1 MSLTHLTD
9 FPDKLSP
16 MLVKELRQG
25 MRARSFTVLFLVF
38 QGVLAFI
45 LLTASAVT
53 SSDHSGSFA
62 SEVIFSL
69 FAGAALFI
77 QPMRGINA
85 LSSEITGNTIE
96 MMVLTRLSAWRIVF
110 GKWIAIVS
118 QTALILVTIIPYLIL
133 RYFFGGMILAGEL
146 VFLALMFLTSM
157 SLTAVMVG
165 LSGNSTKL
173 VRLFPILGIIF
184 WRMSVRDTCSKA
196 ASTTS

>member
-77 QPMRGINA
+77 QPMRGRRPCHA
-85 LSSEITGNTIE
+85 P
-96 MMVLTRLSAWRIVF
+96 SA
-110 GKWIAIVS
+110 S
-118 QTALILVTIIPYLIL
+118 QRPAWADPL
-133 RYFFGGMILAGEL
+133 RA
-146 VFLALMFLTSM
+146 TS
-157 SLTAVMVG
+157 
-165 LSGNSTKL
+165 
-173 VRLFPILGIIF
+173 RPPP
-184 WRMSVRDTCSKA
+184 
-196 ASTTS
+196 